1 MIKFSAINN
10 EYKTFTDHSTN
21 DNPTFNYTGKGTA
34 IIYKKEWH
42 QFIQKKYNI
51 EGRFSAILF
60 TRDKKQLLIGTAY
73 LPSGSSNEDK
83 TEYKN
88 IIRYI
93 NSIITDLPNNP
104 EIIIGGDWNNTLN
117 PSLDRKYGTS
127 LESEDI
133 NTIPTSTTKKKK
145 I

>member
-1 MIKFSAINN
+1 M
-10 EYKTFTDHSTN
+10 T
-21 DNPTFNYTGKGTA
+21 
-34 IIYKKEWH
+34 
-42 QFIQKKYNI
+42 
-51 EGRFSAILF
+51 
-60 TRDKKQLLIGTAY
+60 
-73 LPSGSSNEDK
+73 EDK